1 MTDQEFNLFN
11 ECAARCVNLSPQEE
25 ESTPSTKHLK
35 GFRIISSEMQISL
48 FILK

>member
-1 MTDQEFNLFN
+1 MTDQGFNLFN

-25 ESTPSTKHLK
+25 ESTPSPKHLK